1 MFQKTQIIPLFFY
14 ARTIEIVKAY
24 KPEGEL
30 VVWREKLLD
39 FSFLISILISVTA
52 LSLSLYREFKGPDI
66 SLLNKKP
73 TFKLTDKEF
82 EKSEEYIPQWFYL
95 REISLVFANYGGKGG
110 TIVDL
115 QIDFTPIKAF
125 EEFFQESWCYPI
137 ELPITLEEGENHT
150 VTFDRFFLK
159 TINWKKFP
167 LAKILQRNQNVGKA
181 IDEAI
186 ADGKNKF
193 ERFVNLLTENEEL
206 GKVSCTASLTRGR
219 LWTKVGDKKLFE
231 NVSVIHEYRETFD
244 LLRKSL
250 QNWDQMRPTRSELIM
265 EFLNPIRNLV
275 SELNTNHEILMHL
288 VTEENITKSR
298 LRTDIWK
305 NLSKTRRY
313 DEIRW
318 FLIDQETNLK
328 KNLEELYREISKYN
342 TKIQRLLYLGEN
354 RTEEDFDPLNK
365 QRAKL
370 YEENQKLL
378 KRVNGILVAQSV

>member
-1 MFQKTQIIPLFFY
+1 M
-14 ARTIEIVKAY
+14 
-24 KPEGEL
+24 
-30 VVWREKLLD
+30 LD

-73 TFKLTDKEF
+73 TFKLTDKELG
-82 EKSEEYIPQWFYL
+82 SEEYVPRWLYF

-125 EEFFQESWCYPI
+125 EEFFQDSGFYPI
-137 ELPITLEEGENHT
+137 ESPITLKEGENYT
-150 VTFDRFFLK
+150 VTFERPYLR

-186 ADGKNKF
+186 AEGKDKF
-193 ERFVNLLTENEEL
+193 ERFVTLLTDNEEL
-206 GKVSCTASLTRGR
+206 GKVSCTASVTKGR

-231 NVSVIHEYRETFD
+231 NVSVIHEYQETFD
-244 LLRKSL
+244 VLRKSL
-250 QNWDQMRPTRSELIM
+250 QNWDQMSPTKSQLIM
-265 EFLNPIRNLV
+265 EFLNPVRNLV
-275 SELNTNHEILMHL
+275 SELNTNRQILMHW
-288 VTEENITKSR
+288 VNEKNITESR
-298 LRTDIWK
+298 LKTDIWK
-305 NLSKTRRY
+305 RLSKTRRY

-328 KNLEELYREISKYN
+328 RNIEELYRQISKYN
-342 TKIQRLLYLGEN
+342 TKIQGLLFLGEN
-354 RTEEDFDPLNK
+354 RTEEDFEALNK

-370 YEENQKLL
+370 DEENKKTFKQ
-378 KRVNGILVAQSV
+378 VNDILVAQST